1 MKVLELT
8 KSLIS
13 CPSITP
19 KNEGVLDLLE
29 KELSEIG
36 FICHRYLFSDNNTPD
51 VDNLFAK
58 FGNGSP
64 HLCFGGHTD
73 VVPVGDL
80 DSWSFDPFKPT
91 EQDGKIYGRGASDMK
106 SAIGAFVCAA
116 RNFTKNSN
124 FKGTISLLITNDEEG
139 PAINGTKKVLEKLY
153 SEGEKIDSCIVGEP
167 TCPNTLGEMIK
178 IGRRGSLTSKIKI
191 TGKQGHVAYPQWTLN
206 PINPLT
212 KILSDICNIK
222 LDSGT
227 DDFPPSNIEI
237 VKVSSSEGASN
248 VVPQSATAQ
257 LNVRYNIN
265 HNKESLTKIFDD
277 VVKKYTCDSEY
288 DFEIDYNNSAE
299 PFLTEKNDFIKM
311 IKSSVDEV
319 TGLDAELTTTGGT
332 SDARFFKDYCE
343 VAEFGLIGETAHQVD
358 ENVQISDIEN
368 LEKIYGS
375 ILTKYFSQIS

>member
-1 MKVLELT
+1 MEVLELT

-13 CPSITP
+13 CPSVTP

-36 FICHRYLFSDNNTPD
+36 FKCHRYLFSDHNTPD

-80 DSWSFDPFKPT
+80 DSWSYNPFKPT
-91 EQDGKIYGRGASDMK
+91 EEDGRIYGRGASDMK

-116 RNFTKNSN
+116 RNYIKSSDFS
-124 FKGTISLLITNDEEG
+124 GSISLLITNDEEG
-139 PAINGTKKVLEKLY
+139 PAINGTKKVLQKLY
-153 SEGEKIDSCIVGEP
+153 EDGEKIDSCIVGEP
-167 TCPNTLGEMIK
+167 TCPNKLGEMIK
-178 IGRRGSLTSKIKI
+178 IGRRGSLTSKITIK
-191 TGKQGHVAYPQWTLN
+191 GKQGHVAYPQWTLN

-212 KILSDICNIK
+212 KILSNICNIN

-227 DDFPPSNIEI
+227 NDFPPSNIEVVNI
-237 VKVSSSEGASN
+237 SSSDGASN
-248 VVPQSATAQ
+248 VVPQIATGQ

-265 HNKESLTKIFDD
+265 HNEESLTKIFDE
-277 VVKKYTCDSEY
+277 VVKEEIGDSEY
-288 DFEIDYNNSAE
+288 DFKIEHNNSAE
-299 PFLTEKNDFIKM
+299 PFLTEKGGFINI
-311 IKSSVDEV
+311 IKESVDEV
-319 TGLDAELTTTGGT
+319 AGLDAALTTTGGT

-358 ENVQISDIEN
+358 ENVKIADIEN
-368 LEKIYGS
+368 LEKIYYS
-375 ILTKYFSQIS
+375 ILKKYFHKK

>member
-1 MKVLELT
+1 MEVLELT

-13 CPSITP
+13 CPSVTP

-36 FICHRYLFSDNNTPD
+36 FKCHRYSFSDHNTPD

-73 VVPVGDL
+73 VVPIGDL
-80 DSWSFDPFKPT
+80 DSWSYNPFKPT
-91 EQDGKIYGRGASDMK
+91 EEDGRIYGRGASDMK

-116 RNFTKNSN
+116 RNYIKSAD
-124 FKGTISLLITNDEEG
+124 FKGSISLLITNDEEG
-139 PAINGTKKVLEKLY
+139 PAINGTKKVLRRLY
-153 SEGEKIDSCIVGEP
+153 EDGEKIDSCIVGEP
-167 TCPNTLGEMIK
+167 TCPNKLGEMIK
-178 IGRRGSLTSKIKI
+178 IGRRGSLTSKITIK
-191 TGKQGHVAYPQWTLN
+191 GKQGHVAYPQWTLN

-212 KILSDICNIK
+212 KILSNICNIN

-227 DDFPPSNIEI
+227 NDFPPSNIEVVNI
-237 VKVSSSEGASN
+237 SSSDGASN
-248 VVPQSATAQ
+248 VVPQIATGQ

-265 HNKESLTKIFDD
+265 HNEESLMKIFDE
-277 VVKKYTCDSEY
+277 VVKEEIGDSEY
-288 DFEIDYNNSAE
+288 DFKIEHNNSAE
-299 PFLTEKNDFIKM
+299 PFLTEKGEFINI
-311 IKSSVDEV
+311 IKESVDEV
-319 TGLDAELTTTGGT
+319 TGLDAALTTTGGT

-358 ENVQISDIEN
+358 ENVKIADIEN
-368 LEKIYGS
+368 LEKIYYS
-375 ILTKYFSQIS
+375 ILKEYFHKK

>member
-1 MKVLELT
+1 MEVLELT

-13 CPSITP
+13 CPSVTP

-36 FICHRYLFSDNNTPD
+36 FKCHRYLFSDHNTPD

-80 DSWSFDPFKPT
+80 DSWSYNPFKPT
-91 EQDGKIYGRGASDMK
+91 EEDGRIYGRGASDMK

-116 RNFTKNSN
+116 RNYIKSSDFS
-124 FKGTISLLITNDEEG
+124 GSISLLITNDEEG
-139 PAINGTKKVLEKLY
+139 PAINGTKKVLQKLY
-153 SEGEKIDSCIVGEP
+153 EDGEKIDSCIVGEP
-167 TCPNTLGEMIK
+167 TCPNKLGEMIK
-178 IGRRGSLTSKIKI
+178 IGRRGSLTSKITIK
-191 TGKQGHVAYPQWTLN
+191 GKQGHVAYPQWTLN

-212 KILSDICNIK
+212 KILSNICNIN

-227 DDFPPSNIEI
+227 NDFPPSNIEVVNI
-237 VKVSSSEGASN
+237 SSSDGASN
-248 VVPQSATAQ
+248 VVPQIATGQ

-265 HNKESLTKIFDD
+265 HNEESLTKIFDE
-277 VVKKYTCDSEY
+277 VVKEEIGESEY
-288 DFEIDYNNSAE
+288 DFKIEHNNSAE
-299 PFLTEKNDFIKM
+299 PFLTEKGGFINI
-311 IKSSVDEV
+311 IKESVDEV
-319 TGLDAELTTTGGT
+319 AGLDAALTTTGGT

-358 ENVQISDIEN
+358 ENVKIADIEN
-368 LEKIYGS
+368 LEKIYYS
-375 ILTKYFSQIS
+375 ILKKYFHKK